1 MFQKFE
7 SFSMS
12 KPAIVRVFKAAIA
25 FVVAGGVV
33 GTAVTIWALANGAIA
48 LGGPTFITIDP
59 GTVAGALVGFAIA
72 SLLAGAGAAA
82 AFVSWAGALINT
94 SRLDDKTWFG
104 TLLVLGLV
112 SLGWLA
118 MFAYVLKGPDSMTSP
133 HGEQPSA
140 A

>member
-7 SFSMS
+7 TFSMS
-12 KPAIVRVFKAAIA
+12 KQAIVRLFKTAIA
-25 FVVAGGVV
+25 FVIAGAVV

-59 GTVAGALVGFAIA
+59 GTVAGALVGFAVA
-72 SLLAGAGAAA
+72 SLLAGAGTAA
-82 AFVSWAGALINT
+82 AFVSWAGALVNT
-94 SRLDDKTWFG
+94 ARLEDKTWFS

-118 MFAYVLKGPDSMTSP
+118 MFAYALKGPDGMTRAS
-133 HGEQPSA
+133 GEQA
-140 A
+140 GVA